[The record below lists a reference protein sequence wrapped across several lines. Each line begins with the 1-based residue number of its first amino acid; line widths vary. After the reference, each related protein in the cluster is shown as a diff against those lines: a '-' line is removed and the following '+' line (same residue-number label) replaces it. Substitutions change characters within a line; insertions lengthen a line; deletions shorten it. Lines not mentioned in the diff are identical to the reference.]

1 MRIRDMTWM
10 QVEEYLAHD
19 DRCVLPLG
27 SVEQH
32 AYLSLAVDMILSERM
47 AVDAAAP
54 LGVPVFPSLPY
65 GLTPY
70 FMGYPGTITLTP
82 ATYGNVVEEILDSLF
97 AHGFRRI
104 LIVNGHGGNR
114 EARPVADTWSKRSD
128 EVKLVWH
135 DWWCAPETMAAVR
148 ALDPDASHASWME
161 GFEWTRVPGVTL
173 PDGHKDPVDLTG
185 REGLTGAEMRA
196 RLGDGSFGG
205 DYIRSAEDEHHIWDT
220 GVRETRRKLEGG
232 W

>member
-10 QVEEYLAHD
+10 QVEEYLKED

-47 AVDAAAP
+47 AVDAADP
-54 LGVPVFPSLPY
+54 VGVPVFPSLPY

-82 ATYGNVVEEILDSLF
+82 STYGKVVEEILDSLVS
-97 AHGFRRI
+97 HGFRRI

-114 EARPVADTWSKRSD
+114 AARPVAEAWADRQPD
-128 EVKLVWH
+128 VKLLWH

-161 GFEWTRVPGVTL
+161 GFEWTRVPGVTP

-185 REGLTGAEMRA
+185 REGLTGAEMRL

-205 DYIRSAEDEHHIWDT
+205 DYIRSAEDEHHIWDI
-220 GVRETRRKLEGG
+220 GVRETRRTLEGG